1 MSLET
6 PTQGEVKRFLDL
18 LPERFAKAEYMG
30 AAKEVWGEAVEAQ
43 SGQMKVIAIINK
55 AEAKKLIKR
64 SLVKV
69 PIGTKLNGWIS
80 ENGKD
85 YVNVY
90 IKVKVN
96 A

>member
-6 PTQGEVKRFLDL
+6 PTQGEVKRFLEL

-30 AAKEVWGEAVEAQ
+30 AAKEVWGEAVSDQ

-55 AEAKKLIKR
+55 AESKKMIKR
-64 SLVKV
+64 SLVKI

-85 YVNVY
+85 HVNVY
-90 IKVKVN
+90 TKIK
-96 A
+96 